1 MADDFDDDKD
11 RSGRDS
17 DPGDSHLTDEDI
29 AKALEGFEKEFAD
42 EETSDMSDVDDL
54 DPHPDSGVDDL
65 SDDLDI
71 DIPDDASSIDPSFG
85 FEDALDGLLGN
96 KAKMAAL
103 VTRIASAPL
112 LAAFCQLS
120 DISADCVGSNQGAI
134 AVLRNLDGDGP
145 EAAARDIT
153 TVVGG
158 MSVVLGVNRA
168 DKLEVSI
175 YAGGKAGET
184 LAPPILFNS
193 TPRFV
198 EDLMLGITTV
208 AQLKTQGF
216 EVVDSGS
223 LDHESAMKVI
233 AEHTRF
239 GRGGATRGSSID

>member
-1 MADDFDDDKD
+1 MSDDKKD
-11 RSGRDS
+11 DQGFDGLS
-17 DPGDSHLTDEDI
+17 DEEI
-29 AKALEGFEKEFAD
+29 AKAMEGFEKEFSDDAD
-42 EETSDMSDVDDL
+42 AAGPGSADGASVPASDDVVPDVPDDL
-54 DPHPDSGVDDL
+54 GS
-65 SDDLDI
+65 I
-71 DIPDDASSIDPSFG
+71 DVPDDASEIDPSVG
-85 FEDALDGLLGN
+85 FEDALEGLLGN
-96 KAKMAAL
+96 KAKMAAI

-120 DISADCVGSNQGAI
+120 DISADCVGSNQGAV
-134 AVLRNLDGDGP
+134 AVLRGLDGDAP

-168 DKLEVSI
+168 DKLEVTM
-175 YAGGKAGET
+175 YAGGKSGGT

-208 AQLKTQGF
+208 AQLKSKGF

-223 LDHESAMKVI
+223 MDHDQAMKVI
-233 AEHTRF
+233 ADHTRM
-239 GRGGATRGSSID
+239 GRGGATRGSSIA